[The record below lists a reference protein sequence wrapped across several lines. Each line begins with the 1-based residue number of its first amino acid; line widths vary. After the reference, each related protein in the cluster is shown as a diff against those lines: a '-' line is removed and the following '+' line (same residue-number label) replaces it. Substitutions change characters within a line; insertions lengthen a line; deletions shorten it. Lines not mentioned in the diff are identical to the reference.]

1 MIFDLLF
8 QQGQIKLS
16 TNHTIPSAVELKN
29 CKYCKWYNSV
39 SHNTCECMVFSKEV
53 QSAIDQGRIK
63 FDALAKSMKVDEHP
77 ITTNMVEVKDQ
88 ETKMGAKILTSDQA
102 KRSGAVDP
110 RAQISANRS
119 RGHS

>member
-1 MIFDLLF
+1 MW
-8 QQGQIKLS
+8 
-16 TNHTIPSAVELKN
+16 H
-29 CKYCKWYNSV
+29 YSV
-39 SHNTCECMVFSKEV
+39 SHNTCECRVFCQEV

-102 KRSGAVDP
+102 KRSGGVDP